1 MADKPPS
8 GAPNKLWGGRFDP
21 AARRSVQAAEFD
33 RFSASFRYDRRLAH
47 AESRGTRAW
56 ARALAAAGIL
66 SAGEA
71 AALDAACARLIA
83 ELAAA
88 PPPDD
93 PGIEDVHTY
102 VAQRLEAMA
111 GPAAR
116 KLQTGR
122 SRNEQVALDLRIYC
136 LDLRPLCEQALGDL
150 IAAFAAFARDHA
162 DVLIP
167 GYTHLQRAQPVSLGH
182 HALAYAEMLQRD
194 RQRLAEAYARV
205 AVLPLGSGALAGC
218 SFPLDRQALARE
230 LGFTAITQNSLDAV
244 ADRDFAAELLFTL
257 ALLGIHLSRWAEDW
271 IFYSSSECGWLALGD
286 AFATGSSLMPQK
298 KNPDA
303 LELIRGKSARQT
315 GALLQMLVLLKGLPL
330 AYNRDLQEDK
340 ESLFAA
346 LDTALGCLR
355 IAAGVVAT
363 TAVRPQAAARAVADP
378 ALLATDLADL
388 LVAQGVAFRD
398 AHEIVGRI
406 VSATLDADRDFRQL
420 SPADL
425 ARLAPQL
432 DPAAV
437 AQLSAA
443 TSVARRNCL
452 GGTAPEQVRAQA
464 ARLLAI

>member
-1 MADKPPS
+1 MADKIPS
-8 GAPNKLWGGRFDP
+8 GAPKLWGGRFDP
-21 AARRSVQAAEFD
+21 AARRGAQAAEFD
-33 RFSASFRYDRRLAH
+33 RFSASFSYDRRLAH
-47 AESRGTRAW
+47 AEARGSRAW

-66 SAGEA
+66 NTGEA
-71 AALDAACARLIA
+71 AALDAACAQLVA

-122 SRNEQVALDLRIYC
+122 SRNEQVALDLRLYC
-136 LDLRPLCEQALGDL
+136 LDLRPACEQALGDL

-167 GYTHLQRAQPVSLGH
+167 GYTHLQRAQPVSFGH

-194 RQRLAEAYARV
+194 RRRLADAYARV

-230 LGFTAITQNSLDAV
+230 LGFAAITQNSLDAV

-271 IFYSSSECGWLALGD
+271 IFYSSAECGWLALGD

-315 GALLQMLVLLKGLPL
+315 AALMQILLLLKGLPL

-346 LDTALGCLR
+346 LDTALDCLR
-355 IAAGVVAT
+355 IAAGVVT
-363 TAVRPQAAARAVADP
+363 TAAVRPEAAARAVADP

-398 AHEIVGRI
+398 AHEIVGRM
-406 VSATLDADRDFRQL
+406 VAATLDAGRDFRQL
-420 SPADL
+420 SPAEL

-443 TSVARRNCL
+443 ASVARRNCI

-464 ARLLAI
+464 ARLLAG